1 MAKPVIFGEVL
12 FDHFPDDSL
21 VLGGA
26 PFNVAWHLQAFGVA
40 PLFISR
46 VGDDEP
52 GRRIQSAMQEW
63 GMDTSGLQVDSSH
76 PTGTVEI
83 EIEDGEPSYEI
94 VIDQAYDFIDANQ
107 IAEVTDGSLLYQGSL
122 ALRNSVSRNALEQLR
137 TKLDLPVFVDVNL
150 RAPWWDKDTVSLQL
164 EAARWAKLND
174 EELYELSPVDGE
186 LEIQTKALQEACGLS
201 LLIVTLGEKGALAR
215 TAEGVIYRVK
225 PEADTP
231 VVDAVGA
238 GDAFT
243 SVILLGL
250 LSGWDLTESLERAQ
264 LFASAVV
271 GIRGATPTHKIFY
284 NPFRNVHGIT

>member
-1 MAKPVIFGEVL
+1 L

-21 VLGGA
+21 ILGGA
-26 PFNVAWHLQAFGVA
+26 PFNVAWHLQAFGVE

-46 VGDDEP
+46 VGDDEL
-52 GRRIQSAMQEW
+52 GHRIQSAMQDW
-63 GMDTSGLQVDSSH
+63 GMDTSGLQIDSRY

-83 EIEDGEPSYEI
+83 EIENGEPSYEI
-94 VIDQAYDFIDANQ
+94 VINQAYDFIDTNQ
-107 IAEVTDGSLLYQGSL
+107 LAEITDGSLLYQGSL
-122 ALRNSVSRNALEQLR
+122 ALRNPVSRNALEELR

-150 RAPWWDKDTVSLQL
+150 RAPWWDKETVSLQL

-174 EELYELSPVDGE
+174 EELYELSPIDGE
-186 LEIQTKALQEACGLS
+186 LEIQAKALQEACELS

-215 TAEGVIYRVK
+215 TAEGVIYRVE
-225 PEADTP
+225 PEAHTP

-250 LSGWDLTESLERAQ
+250 LSSWDLNVSLERAQ

-284 NPFRNVHGIT
+284 KSFRNGN